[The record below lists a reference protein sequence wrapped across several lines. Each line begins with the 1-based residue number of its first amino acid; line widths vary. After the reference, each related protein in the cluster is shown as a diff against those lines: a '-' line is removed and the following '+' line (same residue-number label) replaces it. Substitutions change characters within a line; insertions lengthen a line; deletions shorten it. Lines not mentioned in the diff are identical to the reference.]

1 MKWVV
6 FVLLMIACIL
16 LVICYS
22 LCVIASQAD
31 EDAERMYAQFESCDT
46 CVHRHE
52 SWASEAC
59 DGCCVAHSNYERESN
74 SDFKEWE
81 KPPKVEPEEVV
92 TTCVTVPMAVLEKKE
107 SEDER

>member
-31 EDAERMYAQFESCDT
+31 EEEEKFY
-46 CVHRHE
+46 
-52 SWASEAC
+52 
-59 DGCCVAHSNYERESN
+59 
-74 SDFKEWE
+74 KEWQA
-81 KPPKVEPEEVV
+81 KPKVEPEEVV
-92 TTCVTVPMAVLEKKE
+92 TTCVSVPAAILEANEKE
-107 SEDER
+107 SDDE